1 MSLKAARRRWK
12 ILRAGFFFDYERIK
26 RKGIGFMIVLYL
38 ILLAVLQAVT
48 EFLPVSSFG
57 HLCVVESLLG
67 ISRDTGLLLEAM
79 LHLGT
84 AAAIIFLFKKDLK
97 RLGVELLGM
106 FMDLIGNLN
115 LYIHNKRTGAELKY
129 ARIVTGNY
137 RKFTVLLLVSMIPTA
152 LLGLTARRLTLLT
165 ADSPL
170 FSGIGFLLSGIFLLV
185 TDLNKSGGTKGPR
198 EASYDSAMWIGI
210 CQGLAVFPGISRMA
224 FTLCAALLCG
234 YSRKFAVRFSVFMSL
249 PAIIGAFFTE
259 VGYFGSSEMTVG
271 LGFSF
276 IFAMIVSGFVGCLVI
291 RNMTLR
297 AQKVKLR
304 YFAYYSFIIGAA
316 ALIINF
322 V

>member
-1 MSLKAARRRWK
+1 MWRS
-12 ILRAGFFFDYERIK
+12 
-26 RKGIGFMIVLYL
+26 
-38 ILLAVLQAVT
+38 T
-48 EFLPVSSFG
+48 
-57 HLCVVESLLG
+57 LLG
-67 ISRDTGLLLEAM
+67 IGHDTGLLLEAM

-276 IFAMIVSGFVGCLVI
+276 IFAMIVSGFVGCSGDPEHD
-291 RNMTLR
+291 
-297 AQKVKLR
+297 
-304 YFAYYSFIIGAA
+304 FACAEGETALFCILFFYNRGGCSDYKFCIGGEP
-316 ALIINF
+316 
-322 V
+322 

>member
-1 MSLKAARRRWK
+1 
-12 ILRAGFFFDYERIK
+12 
-26 RKGIGFMIVLYL
+26 MIVLYL
-38 ILLAVLQAVT
+38 ILLAVIQAVT
-48 EFLPVSSFG
+48 EFLPVSSLG
-57 HLCVVESLLG
+57 HLGVVEHFLG
-67 ISRDTGLLLEAM
+67 MEQDAGLLIESM

-84 AAAIIFLFKKDLK
+84 AAAIIFLYRNELK
-97 RLGVELLGM
+97 RLLLEAVGM
-106 FMDLIGNLN
+106 LMDAIGNLN
-115 LYIHNKRTGAELKY
+115 LYIHNRRTGNHLKY
-129 ARIVTGNY
+129 ARIVTGSY
-137 RKFTVLLLVSMIPTA
+137 RKFAALLLVSMIPTA
-152 LLGLTARRLTLLT
+152 LLGISSRRLAVL
-165 ADSPL
+165 AGASPICQ
-170 FSGIGFLLSGIFLLV
+170 GIGFLISGIILLV
-185 TDLNKSGGTKGPR
+185 TDLNNSGGEKGPR
-198 EASYDSAMWIGI
+198 EASWDSAMWIGI

>member
-1 MSLKAARRRWK
+1 
-12 ILRAGFFFDYERIK
+12 
-26 RKGIGFMIVLYL
+26 MIVLYL

-48 EFLPVSSFG
+48 EFLPVSSLG
-57 HLCVVESLLG
+57 HLCVMESVLG
-67 ISRDTGLLLEAM
+67 INHDTGLLLETM

-84 AAAIIFLFKKDLK
+84 VAAIIFLFKKDLK
-97 RLGVELLGM
+97 RIGMELLGM
-106 FMDLIGNLN
+106 LMDLIGNLN

-129 ARIVTGNY
+129 ARIVSGTY
-137 RKFTVLLLVSMIPTA
+137 RKFTALLLVSMIPTA
-152 LLGLTARRLTLLT
+152 LLGITARRLVLLT
-165 ADSPL
+165 SDSSL

-185 TDLNKSGGTKGPR
+185 TDLNQSGGTKGPK

-224 FTLCAALLCG
+224 FTVCAALLCG

-249 PAIIGAFFTE
+249 PAVIGAFFTE
-259 VGYFGSSEMTVG
+259 VGYFGSAKMTAG
-271 LGFSF
+271 LGASF
-276 IFAMIVSGFVGCLVI
+276 VFAMIISGFVGCLVI

-304 YFAYYSFIIGAA
+304 YFAYYSFVIGAA

-322 V
+322 I

>member
-1 MSLKAARRRWK
+1 
-12 ILRAGFFFDYERIK
+12 
-26 RKGIGFMIVLYL
+26 MIVLYL

-48 EFLPVSSFG
+48 EFLPVSSLG
-57 HLCVVESLLG
+57 HLCVMESVLG
-67 ISRDTGLLLEAM
+67 ISHDTGLLLETM

-84 AAAIIFLFKKDLK
+84 VAAIIFLFKKDLK
-97 RLGVELLGM
+97 RIGMELFGM
-106 FMDLIGNLN
+106 LMDLVGNLN

-129 ARIVTGNY
+129 ARIVSGTY
-137 RKFTVLLLVSMIPTA
+137 RKFTALLLVSMIPTA
-152 LLGLTARRLTLLT
+152 LLGITARRLVLLT
-165 ADSPL
+165 SDSSL

-185 TDLNKSGGTKGPR
+185 TDLNQSGGTKGPK

-224 FTLCAALLCG
+224 FTVCAALLCG

-249 PAIIGAFFTE
+249 PAVIGAFFTE
-259 VGYFGSSEMTVG
+259 VGYFGSAKMTAG
-271 LGFSF
+271 LGVSF
-276 IFAMIVSGFVGCLVI
+276 VFAMIISGFVGCLVI

-304 YFAYYSFIIGAA
+304 YFAYYSFVIGAA

-322 V
+322 I